1 MAAAVTCY
9 LHPTR
14 LAVEHCEQCRRPVC
28 GSCLWYAASGQRLC
42 PDHAAERLQAGET
55 VTPPE
60 RYAEGI
66 VHSEVSAAQ
75 PGAPGLAYRGNG
87 VDLSALVA
95 GVAGAAALLTCTGQ
109 AWLLPF
115 LAFGL
120 GVAVWWQ
127 ARGAAD
133 PRRARWLA
141 GLGLAGGGVYLLFFL
156 AWFAFVAMCML
167 TVFLNVLT
175 VGPRVGPIPTPFPV
189 TPFPLTPFTP

>member
-1 MAAAVTCY
+1 MASAAACY

-28 GSCLWYAASGQRLC
+28 GSCLWYAESGRRLC

-75 PGAPGLAYRGNG
+75 PAGRGLPYQGNG

-95 GVAGAAALLTCTGQ
+95 GLTGAAALLMCTGQ
-109 AWLLPF
+109 VWVLPF

-120 GVAVWWQ
+120 GVAAWWQ
-127 ARGAAD
+127 ARGAANA
-133 PRRARWLA
+133 RRTRWLA
-141 GLGLAGGGVYLLFFL
+141 GLGLAGGGVYLLFIL
-156 AWFAFVAMCML
+156 AWVAFTTVCAL
-167 TVFLNVLT
+167 TVFINVIAA
-175 VGPRVGPIPTPFPV
+175 GPRIVPIPTPFPV
-189 TPFPLTPFTP
+189 TPFTP